1 MCPTPAKLGEPWL
14 QSAAAAPVSGCSPR
28 GTCCGKMSEGEFA
41 FTHALAQD
49 YLRHVL
55 QVQPAGLGAS
65 KAARVLRDVAFSI
78 QEEVEKSL
86 QPYLDK
92 CDVASVDTART
103 IFNQVMEKEFEDGVI
118 NWGRIVT
125 IFAFGGVLIKKL
137 LRERIA
143 PDVDTYMEISYF
155 VAEFIVNNTG
165 EWIKQNGGW
174 VCVTE
179 NAFTVLYCE
188 IRIASFL
195 ANYNKAPH

>member
-1 MCPTPAKLGEPWL
+1 
-14 QSAAAAPVSGCSPR
+14 
-28 GTCCGKMSEGEFA
+28 
-41 FTHALAQD
+41 
-49 YLRHVL
+49 
-55 QVQPAGLGAS
+55 
-65 KAARVLRDVAFSI
+65 
-78 QEEVEKSL
+78 
-86 QPYLDK
+86 
-92 CDVASVDTART
+92 
-103 IFNQVMEKEFEDGVI
+103 MEKEFEDGVI